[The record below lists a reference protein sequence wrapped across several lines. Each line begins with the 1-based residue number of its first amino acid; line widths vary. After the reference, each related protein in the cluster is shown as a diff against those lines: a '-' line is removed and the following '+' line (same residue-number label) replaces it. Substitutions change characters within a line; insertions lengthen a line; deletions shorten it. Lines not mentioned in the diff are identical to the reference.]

1 MANTS
6 TRIVGVDLAWRSE
19 GNGSGIAMGKLEGK
33 RLFLEQIFTNVIGVE
48 EVQRIVKSVTNLG
61 GVAIDAP

>member
-1 MANTS
+1 
-6 TRIVGVDLAWRSE
+6 
-19 GNGSGIAMGKLEGK
+19 MGKLEGK